1 METSQI
7 LKTLPVML
15 FLALCNLPYLSA
27 KPLLFRQAVDT
38 EFPNGPLGHL
48 MDLSGAWSLALSSSA
63 DTELESK
70 AFMANAII
78 PFSSNP
84 ENLFHGYFL
93 SPTYFQ
99 SEGRDD
105 NRPTTLG
112 NTGWQLMLGRGN
124 LDFPRS
130 IFRGYL
136 MMGYRELALSN
147 DAATERIQ
155 NAYALSGSA
164 EKKRSVIISTG
175 VSSTQN
181 SLVSQK
187 KPLVDSELL
196 VTLRYDYEKGDFY
209 TLAKA
214 ALFYPTWLDFG
225 ANIAWYKAFRETE
238 NPLFNEVSDDFI
250 FGPRVRGRA
259 WNHLAFD
266 AALEWHAYR
275 DFSGDINIP
284 GPRAVASIIA
294 NF

>member
-7 LKTLPVML
+7 LKTLPVMM
-15 FLALCNLPYLSA
+15 FLLLCYLPALGA
-27 KPLLFRQAVDT
+27 KPLLFKQAVDT

-48 MDLSGAWSLALSSSA
+48 MDLSGAWSLALSSSV
-63 DTELESK
+63 DTQLESK
-70 AFMANAII
+70 AFMANAIL
-78 PFSSNP
+78 PFSNNP
-84 ENLFHGYFL
+84 NSLLHGYFL

-105 NRPTTLG
+105 NSPTTLG

-124 LDFPRS
+124 LDFPHS

-136 MMGYRELALSN
+136 MMGYRELSLSN
-147 DAATERIQ
+147 DATTERIQ
-155 NAYALSGSA
+155 NTYALSDRS
-164 EKKRSVIISTG
+164 EKKRSIILSTG

-196 VTLRYDYEKGDFY
+196 VTLRYDYEKGDFF

-214 ALFYPTWLDFG
+214 ALFYPTWVDFG
-225 ANIAWYKAFRETE
+225 ANVAWYKVYRETD
-238 NPLFNEVSDDFI
+238 NLLYQGVSDDFI
-250 FGPRVRGRA
+250 FGPRLRGRA
-259 WNHLAFD
+259 WDHLAFD

-275 DFSGDINIP
+275 DFNGNINIP
-284 GPRAVASIIA
+284 GPRAVVSVIA